1 MPDPNGYPAT
11 NSDSDSPITAG
22 EAAVG
27 GAGIFSLA
35 NVLFSGRRKAQRELD
50 DTANAAPKYAGSNP
64 ISNYYQSALAR
75 YGVNPTSSAM
85 YTKQQ
90 QDINKN
96 TATGLNTL
104 GDKRSAIAGVGNVV
118 QAADNSSLNANVQAE
133 NQQNQRFGQLQGA
146 TQMQN
151 ADDRFKFQTN
161 TLDPY
166 QLKLSIAS
174 LKAKAANDRYNAGI
188 KGIGDTMNN
197 AAMLASKAAFL

>member
-1 MPDPNGYPAT
+1 M
-11 NSDSDSPITAG
+11 SDTSAITAG
-22 EAAVG
+22 EGAVAG
-27 GAGIFSLA
+27 GGLFNLA
-35 NVLFSGRRKAQRELD
+35 NVLFSGRKKAQRELE
-50 DTANAAPKYAGSNP
+50 DTANATPKYAGSNP
-64 ISNYYQSALAR
+64 ISNYYQTALAR

-104 GDKRSAIAGVGNVV
+104 ADKRSAIAGVGNIV

-133 NQQNQRFGQLQGA
+133 NQQNQRFNQLGTA
-146 TQMQN
+146 TNLQN

-166 QLKLSIAS
+166 QLRLSLAS
-174 LKAKAANDRYNAGI
+174 LKAKAANDRFNAGV

-197 AAMLASKAAFL
+197 AAMLASKAAMA